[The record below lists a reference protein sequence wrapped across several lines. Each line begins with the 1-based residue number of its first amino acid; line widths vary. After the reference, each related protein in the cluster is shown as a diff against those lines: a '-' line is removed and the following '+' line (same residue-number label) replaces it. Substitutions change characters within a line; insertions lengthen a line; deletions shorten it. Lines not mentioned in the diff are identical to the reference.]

1 MLEPGKYNSQSENIL
16 AHLMK
21 GFAITPLDALE
32 QYGCFRL
39 AAIIHNLR
47 RDGHPIKT
55 KKITRKGK
63 TFASYRLDNAESSEA
78 FRRI

>member
-1 MLEPGKYNSQSENIL
+1 MLKPGNYSSQIDNIL
-16 AHLMK
+16 AHLLE
-21 GFAITPLDALE
+21 GHTITPLDALE

-47 RDGHPIKT
+47 QEGNKIIT

-63 TFASYRLDNAESSEA
+63 TFASYYLEGNTFNRS
-78 FRRI
+78 

>member
-1 MLEPGKYNSQSENIL
+1 MLEPGRYNSQKENVL
-16 AHLMK
+16 AHLMR
-21 GFAITPLDALE
+21 GYEITPLDALE

-63 TFASYRLDNAESSEA
+63 TFASYRLESAKTTRSLVS
-78 FRRI
+78 F

>member
-1 MLEPGKYNSQSENIL
+1 MLEPGRYNSQKENVL

-21 GFAITPLDALE
+21 GFSITPLDALE

-47 RDGHPIKT
+47 SEGNPIKK
-55 KKITRKGK
+55 KKITRTGK
-63 TFASYRLDNAESSEA
+63 TFASYRLDDN
-78 FRRI
+78 